1 MIHHTIVIWMTYLSL
16 VNHTRD
22 RLDWWIDVSRSDG
35 VSDVGKGTFGIS
47 AISSLEEL
55 ARPKCTRREG

>member
-22 RLDWWIDVSRSDG
+22 RLDWWIDVSGSDR
-35 VSDVGKGTFGIS
+35 VSDVWKGALSIGALS
-47 AISSLEEL
+47 GLEEL
-55 ARPKCTRREG
+55 A